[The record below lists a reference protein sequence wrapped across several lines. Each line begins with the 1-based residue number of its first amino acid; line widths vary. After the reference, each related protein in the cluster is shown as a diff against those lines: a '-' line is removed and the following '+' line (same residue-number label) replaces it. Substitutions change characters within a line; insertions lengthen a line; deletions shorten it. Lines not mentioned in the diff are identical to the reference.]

1 MKKVLMI
8 AMAAACA
15 AAFAQEAKKDA
26 KPVDPAKAAA
36 QAEKRAERM
45 VKTAV
50 GLIADKEEDRGVGM
64 LEAVARMYPDSQA
77 KYAAALE
84 LGRHFTG
91 KRDFERALI
100 ELKKAFSATNDET
113 RAESLLLQGELYIA
127 KNQPGEAA
135 MVFRRITQDFPTSDF
150 ANDAFF
156 KIGQIHFAAGRWA
169 RASEA
174 FEMVGTAVPASADTN
189 SAVLAESGQRIY
201 VHVTDK
207 DLAVLAAMGEKSKVK
222 LLGSDGDEEVVELA
236 AFGKGDGDF
245 IASCKT
251 TVAPSAKGDG
261 VLTVRGKD
269 DVKVVYVDANTQ
281 TGEVNLNRNANASTV
296 SSATLT
302 FLDGAMRQKVKGV
315 FVDQPAFVRLRDLDL
330 DATDGKDK
338 AKVVVKSMY
347 RERPEP
353 APGELVAPPPPPDAP
368 WLVRSEVEIDL
379 EEVEPRAGIFAGR
392 IVTRLI
398 PADTNKIVQLPPG
411 EIYANA
417 EDKLVAEYTDQRH
430 LAGVKPVQRTAEAV
444 VLVGGSTEPQSI
456 VAHASEATVQ
466 AKKLLLEA
474 QLLQKWGAIFK
485 EVGLMDS
492 ASEKS
497 AEGLKRISEV
507 FDLAS
512 RNTLERSVIES
523 AYETRWN
530 LFLVRNDLKNAVD
543 TCNALVKRFP
553 DTPLADR
560 AFMQIAMARREEK
573 APGAEDAAIAIFNA
587 ILGLPV
593 SQLKAE
599 ALYRIGETLETKA
612 RKAAAS
618 SRNRHAK
625 PDFSAAI
632 TAYSRCAEG
641 YPSSAF
647 AGESYKRM
655 VDYYVSIKSFSK
667 ATEIINRVLED
678 YPDAPWLD
686 EMLLKWGV
694 ILHRQGDREGAVA
707 KFRQI
712 LEEYPGGKAAK
723 QATSFLKRLEEDE

>member
-26 KPVDPAKAAA
+26 KAADPAKAAA

-50 GLIADKEEDRGVGM
+50 GLIAEKEEDRGVGM
-64 LEAVARMYPDSQA
+64 LEAVARMYPNSQA
-77 KYAAALE
+77 KYSAALE
-84 LGRHFTG
+84 LGRYLTG

-100 ELKKAFSATNDET
+100 ELKKALSATNDET
-113 RAESLLLQGELYIA
+113 RAESLLLQGDLFVA

-222 LLGSDGDEEVVELA
+222 LVGSDGDEETVELA

-251 TVAPSAKGDG
+251 SVAPTAKGDG

-269 DVKVVYVDANTQ
+269 DVKVVYIDSNTQ
-281 TGEVNLNRNANASTV
+281 SGEVNANRIGSASTV

-330 DATDGKDK
+330 DVTDGKDK

-368 WLVRSEVEIDL
+368 WLVRGEVEIDL

-398 PADTNKIVQLPPG
+398 PADTNLIVKLPAG

-417 EDKLVAEYTDQRH
+417 EDKLVAEYTDKRH
-430 LAGVKPVQRTAEAV
+430 LAGVKPVLRTAEAV

-456 VAHASEATVQ
+456 VAHASEATIQ

-530 LFLVRNDLKNAVD
+530 LFLVRNDLRNAVE
-543 TCNALVKRFP
+543 TCNALVRRFP

-560 AFMQIAMARREEK
+560 AFMQIAMARREDK

-587 ILGLPV
+587 ILNLPV

-599 ALYRIGETLETKA
+599 AQFRIGETLETKA
-612 RKAAAS
+612 RKDAAAS
-618 SRNRHAK
+618 NNRHAK
-625 PDFSAAI
+625 PNFSAAI
-632 TAYSRCAEG
+632 MAYQRCAEG
-641 YPSSAF
+641 YPSSSF
-647 AGESYKRM
+647 AGEAYKRM
-655 VDYYVSIKSFSK
+655 VDYYVSIKSFAK
-667 ATEIINRVLED
+667 AMEVIQRVLED

-686 EMLLKWGV
+686 EMLLKQGV
-694 ILHRQGDREGAVA
+694 VLHRQGDREGAIA

-723 QATSFLKRLEEDE
+723 QATNFLKRLEEDE

>member
-26 KPVDPAKAAA
+26 KQVDPAKAAA

-113 RAESLLLQGELYIA
+113 RAESLLLQGELYVA

-251 TVAPSAKGDG
+251 TVAPSAPPYVTSG
-261 VLTVRGKD
+261 VPEVPRTVRAAAFTRTPSARESVAAAATDTEPRKSVPASDVSASVPPSTSNAPLKD
-269 DVKVVYVDANTQ
+269 EAFTSVTVFAPTFRRTPTPVILEKSTVWSAPSPPTTSTPPPSSVKWDVDA
-281 TGEVNLNRNANASTV
+281 
-296 SSATLT
+296 
-302 FLDGAMRQKVKGV
+302 
-315 FVDQPAFVRLRDLDL
+315 
-330 DATDGKDK
+330 
-338 AKVVVKSMY
+338 
-347 RERPEP
+347 
-353 APGELVAPPPPPDAP
+353 
-368 WLVRSEVEIDL
+368 
-379 EEVEPRAGIFAGR
+379 
-392 IVTRLI
+392 
-398 PADTNKIVQLPPG
+398 
-411 EIYANA
+411 
-417 EDKLVAEYTDQRH
+417 
-430 LAGVKPVQRTAEAV
+430 
-444 VLVGGSTEPQSI
+444 
-456 VAHASEATVQ
+456 
-466 AKKLLLEA
+466 
-474 QLLQKWGAIFK
+474 
-485 EVGLMDS
+485 
-492 ASEKS
+492 
-497 AEGLKRISEV
+497 
-507 FDLAS
+507 
-512 RNTLERSVIES
+512 
-523 AYETRWN
+523 
-530 LFLVRNDLKNAVD
+530 
-543 TCNALVKRFP
+543 
-553 DTPLADR
+553 
-560 AFMQIAMARREEK
+560 AFM
-573 APGAEDAAIAIFNA
+573 
-587 ILGLPV
+587 
-593 SQLKAE
+593 S
-599 ALYRIGETLETKA
+599 
-612 RKAAAS
+612 
-618 SRNRHAK
+618 
-625 PDFSAAI
+625 
-632 TAYSRCAEG
+632 
-641 YPSSAF
+641 
-647 AGESYKRM
+647 
-655 VDYYVSIKSFSK
+655 
-667 ATEIINRVLED
+667 
-678 YPDAPWLD
+678 
-686 EMLLKWGV
+686 
-694 ILHRQGDREGAVA
+694 
-707 KFRQI
+707 
-712 LEEYPGGKAAK
+712 
-723 QATSFLKRLEEDE
+723 

>member
-1 MKKVLMI
+1 M
-8 AMAAACA
+8 
-15 AAFAQEAKKDA
+15 
-26 KPVDPAKAAA
+26 
-36 QAEKRAERM
+36 
-45 VKTAV
+45 
-50 GLIADKEEDRGVGM
+50 
-64 LEAVARMYPDSQA
+64 
-77 KYAAALE
+77 
-84 LGRHFTG
+84 
-91 KRDFERALI
+91 
-100 ELKKAFSATNDET
+100 
-113 RAESLLLQGELYIA
+113 
-127 KNQPGEAA
+127 
-135 MVFRRITQDFPTSDF
+135 
-150 ANDAFF
+150 
-156 KIGQIHFAAGRWA
+156 
-169 RASEA
+169 
-174 FEMVGTAVPASADTN
+174 
-189 SAVLAESGQRIY
+189 
-201 VHVTDK
+201 
-207 DLAVLAAMGEKSKVK
+207 
-222 LLGSDGDEEVVELA
+222 VELA

-281 TGEVNLNRNANASTV
+281 SGEVNLNRDAKASTV

-417 EDKLVAEYTDQRH
+417 EDKLVAEYTDARH

-612 RKAAAS
+612 RKAAAN